1 MVIGLLHLNKNMNNH
16 KQFGVW
22 MDSHKAIIVGN
33 EDRAEGDFKV
43 LAHVKAETNSAN
55 SNEKNANNHE
65 KTLQSKFFK
74 EIASHIVNA
83 TNVHITGTG
92 QVQEQFLK
100 FLADTPQFKNTSTAE
115 STANEMSDE
124 KLLELMKEKF

>member
-1 MVIGLLHLNKNMNNH
+1 
-16 KQFGVW
+16 
-22 MDSHKAIIVGN
+22 
-33 EDRAEGDFKV
+33 

-83 TNVHITGTG
+83 THVHVTGTG

-100 FLADTPQFKNTSTAE
+100 YLADTPQFKNTKATE
-115 STANEMSDE
+115 STTNQMSEE
-124 KLLELMKEKF
+124 KLLELMGEKF